1 MANESDLD
9 RAARELYEPRFL
21 HWAACGKLLT
31 FEEVLDARAHGEPC
45 PYCGQLTT
53 VGLAP
58 EVTPERADQM
68 MLELLERRQAL
79 GLDAVP

>member
-1 MANESDLD
+1 MASNENLD
-9 RAARELYEPRFL
+9 RAARELYEPRYL
-21 HWAACGKLLT
+21 HWPGCGQLLN
-31 FEEVLDARAHGEPC
+31 FEQVLDARAHGEPC
-45 PYCGQLTT
+45 PYCGKLTT

-58 EVTPERADQM
+58 DVTPERADQM